1 MKRLMVLFAAITIH
15 ICLGSIYAWSI
26 FVPALR
32 KEFGYSAAQTQLVF
46 GCGFLAFTCSMVLV
60 GRLQDTIGSRL
71 SAIISSILFLSSY
84 VIAGFFADSFI
95 ILLLSMGLLCGISIG
110 FGYISALVTVTKLF
124 PDRCGLICGLV
135 VAGYGLGAILL
146 SFIAEQLFA
155 MGFSVGQIFLRVG
168 LLYGIIIFICGSFL
182 VGPQQSSSSLKQ
194 VRIKIF
200 IKDRPFWAMATGMFC
215 GSFAGLLI
223 IGNLKSISLEFGFT
237 SVLAALSVTFMAVG
251 NSGGRIFWG
260 AVFDRKGEKGIVV
273 MLAMIAV
280 SVLLIWI
287 AKESFL
293 FYGLAIA
300 LLASSYSGCFSVYPA
315 QVGSVYGTENIAKIY
330 PLIMLFHGMA
340 CFIAAPLGGLSFDL
354 FDSYVPGMF
363 LASTVMLAGV
373 LGLYILLKPT
383 TINASTH

>member
-1 MKRLMVLFAAITIH
+1 
-15 ICLGSIYAWSI
+15 
-26 FVPALR
+26 
-32 KEFGYSAAQTQLVF
+32 
-46 GCGFLAFTCSMVLV
+46 
-60 GRLQDTIGSRL
+60 
-71 SAIISSILFLSSY
+71 
-84 VIAGFFADSFI
+84 
-95 ILLLSMGLLCGISIG
+95 
-110 FGYISALVTVTKLF
+110 
-124 PDRCGLICGLV
+124 
-135 VAGYGLGAILL
+135 
-146 SFIAEQLFA
+146 
-155 MGFSVGQIFLRVG
+155 
-168 LLYGIIIFICGSFL
+168 
-182 VGPQQSSSSLKQ
+182 
-194 VRIKIF
+194 
-200 IKDRPFWAMATGMFC
+200 MATGMFC

-237 SVLAALSVTFMAVG
+237 SVLATLSVTFMAVG

-287 AKESFL
+287 VKASFL

-373 LGLYILLKPT
+373 LGHYILLKPT